1 MFIVECSYH
10 VRGERAQTLAL
21 VAAMN
26 FFSHAKG
33 ERFRFQLVMKN
44 LQTAS
49 GLINEPK
56 LGAGLADFC
65 VSALEFANALVNS
78 PEDVRA
84 RMHLRSEL
92 LDLSMERVLQ
102 V

>member
-1 MFIVECSYH
+1 MS
-10 VRGERAQTLAL
+10 
-21 VAAMN
+21 

-56 LGAGLADFC
+56 LGGGLADFC

-84 RMHLRSEL
+84 RMHLRSEF

-102 V
+102 VQSLCACEYHRSEKNNETDMSH